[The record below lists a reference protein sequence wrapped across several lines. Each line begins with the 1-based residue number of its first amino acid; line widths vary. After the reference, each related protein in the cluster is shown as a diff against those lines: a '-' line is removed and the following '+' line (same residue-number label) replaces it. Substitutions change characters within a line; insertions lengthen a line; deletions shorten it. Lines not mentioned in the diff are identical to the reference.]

1 MIFDFF
7 ERPWVYSL
15 PWTDITASTT
25 VESILCLAAYVL
37 AILFALSIH
46 EFGHAFVAYKCGD
59 STAKLSGIMT
69 INPIKHIDP
78 LGGIMLILV
87 GFGWAKPVPVNFYNL
102 NNQKRDTIL
111 VSLAGIFMNL
121 ISAFICTLLY
131 MLLGAF
137 VPAETL
143 ANSNFLYLLIYL
155 LYFFLFFS
163 TLIHISLTL
172 FNILPLYPLDGFRVL
187 EGFCSYGNRFVEF
200 LRRYS
205 FILSIA
211 IIVLSYLP
219 IFEPFTWYI
228 STFSNLLL
236 RLFTGFWGLF
246 GL

>member
-7 ERPWVYSL
+7 ERPWLYSL

-59 STAKLSGIMT
+59 STAKLSGRMT

-121 ISAFICTLLY
+121 ISAFICCWAHLY
-131 MLLGAF
+131 RQKRWQT
-137 VPAETL
+137 VI
-143 ANSNFLYLLIYL
+143 SYIYL
-155 LYFFLFFS
+155 YICCISFYFFQ
-163 TLIHISLTL
+163 
-172 FNILPLYPLDGFRVL
+172 P
-187 EGFCSYGNRFVEF
+187 
-200 LRRYS
+200 
-205 FILSIA
+205 
-211 IIVLSYLP
+211 
-219 IFEPFTWYI
+219 
-228 STFSNLLL
+228 
-236 RLFTGFWGLF
+236 
-246 GL
+246 